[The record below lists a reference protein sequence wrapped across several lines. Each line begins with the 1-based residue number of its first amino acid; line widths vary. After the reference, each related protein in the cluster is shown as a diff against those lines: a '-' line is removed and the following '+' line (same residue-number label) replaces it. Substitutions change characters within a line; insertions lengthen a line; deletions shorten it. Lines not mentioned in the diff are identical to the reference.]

1 MILEETLREEILD
14 YLLGGTAIA
23 TSLPSTWT
31 LGLYLGNPLTT
42 GTEFTGVNY
51 AAVTLAASGWH
62 PAALRKTNIDL
73 VRWPAAT
80 TAGAGGWPV
89 PAGTDVYVGFRNGGG
104 PVLATLINNANNVTG
119 YTLPSGDYMEC
130 PAASLTFDWFVYP
143 ETQSFA
149 MAKTLRSAI
158 LDHLFGAVAW
168 TVPASWELALWRGSP
183 FAGGAEVID
192 PEYARLTR
200 TNDGTEWTAASTGK
214 TNATE
219 IRWPAT
225 GTPVR
230 NWGTAT
236 HLCLCEAGAS
246 PTVAIA
252 LGTPVTPRPGTPLV
266 LAAGAVSIA
275 FVY

>member
-1 MILEETLREEILD
+1 MTLDATLREEILD
-14 YLLGGTAIA
+14 HLLGGIA
-23 TSLPSTWT
+23 MSALPSTWT

-62 PAALRKTNIDL
+62 PADLRKTNINL
-73 VRWPAAT
+73 IRWPASL
-80 TAGAGGWPV
+80 TAGAGGWYV
-89 PAGTDVYVGFRNGGG
+89 PPGIDVFVGFRDGAG
-104 PVLATLINNANNVTG
+104 PVRATLINNANNVTG
-119 YTLPSGDYMEC
+119 YTLPAGDYMEC
-130 PAASLTFDWFVYP
+130 SAASLTFEWYVYP
-143 ETQSFA
+143 ENQSFA
-149 MAKTLRSAI
+149 MSKTLRSAI

-183 FAGGAEVID
+183 FAGGSEVID

-200 TNDGTEWTAASTGK
+200 TNDEAEWGSGISPK
-214 TNATE
+214 TNQSE

-236 HLCLCEAGAS
+236 HLCLCEAGAAPS
-246 PTVAIA
+246 VAIS

-266 LAAGAVSIA
+266 LAVGAVSIQ